1 MKKYII
7 ITALLFFLAAALLPV
22 TYFQIDGM
30 QDQVEVKETTL
41 AGDASNAAGIT
52 LQNKVFN
59 RSLLWDMTYEIDSQ
73 EKPAVRFH
81 RVSHGGYSSE
91 PVPKSQAGFSSDLY
105 GGSSS
110 SGSVE
115 SLIDVSAKPFVYDVA
130 ERTKKGKTRRE
141 THLLREYCEYFP
153 ARFFLDMEG
162 VHVAPPDAPESY
174 FKLPIPEDYKVRIS
188 VTKNSRGDISAYSID
203 NAEDGLYSESSAA
216 STCTDTGCYIALNP
230 PSYYSPEADA
240 SRDVPLPADMC
251 GIHFIPFLSYGNGDD
266 DKWFRPDLEHARLL
280 YPLPEGTYTLA
291 LEKSSDGKGLYHLT
305 KEKEGIFLSV
315 IDVKSMKCLQKLS
328 LPGKSESPEQ
338 AVFKVDASSILV
350 ILSSGRFYLLTQ
362 KEEQMEIALSE
373 NLQSIEGMEDACPV
387 AGTLS
392 FDYDGNR
399 LAVAFYACST
409 PDVMRTALLPKRVLW
424 RMPLSPLSPIQQ
436 APRNLR
442 QSMGSGSN

>member
-216 STCTDTGCYIALNP
+216 AISRSTRRHTTHPKRTPHGM
-230 PSYYSPEADA
+230 
-240 SRDVPLPADMC
+240 SRCLPICAES
-251 GIHFIPFLSYGNGDD
+251 ILFHFYLTVTVTMTNGSDRT
-266 DKWFRPDLEHARLL
+266 WNTR
-280 YPLPEGTYTLA
+280 GSYTLCPRGPIPWPWRKA
-291 LEKSSDGKGLYHLT
+291 ATAKACITSQKKRKGSSYP
-305 KEKEGIFLSV
+305 S
-315 IDVKSMKCLQKLS
+315 
-328 LPGKSESPEQ
+328 
-338 AVFKVDASSILV
+338 
-350 ILSSGRFYLLTQ
+350 
-362 KEEQMEIALSE
+362 
-373 NLQSIEGMEDACPV
+373 
-387 AGTLS
+387 
-392 FDYDGNR
+392 
-399 LAVAFYACST
+399 
-409 PDVMRTALLPKRVLW
+409 
-424 RMPLSPLSPIQQ
+424 
-436 APRNLR
+436 
-442 QSMGSGSN
+442 